1 MAESIGFPRLSGN
14 MLKLIA
20 CAAMFADHFAVMC
33 CPDEDILRII
43 GRLAF
48 PIFAFMIAEGAR
60 YTHNRLRYFLTIF
73 IEGFLMQLVYIFL
86 FNDDYLSIFI
96 TFSISIL
103 LIYAFDYMKRAFIFS
118 NPIGIRIFSVVLFV
132 GGVIAA
138 YFFCREFQV
147 DYGFCG
153 VMTPV
158 ITSTFMHKGDVP
170 AELRRLD
177 VVPIHVLAC
186 GAALLVLAVSGD
198 WDIQYYSL
206 LTLPLLLL
214 YSGKRGSA
222 KLKWFFYIF
231 YPVHMVVIA
240 ALALILRAVL

>member
-1 MAESIGFPRLSGN
+1 MTKSIGFPRLSGN

-33 CPDEDILRII
+33 APDKEILRII

-60 YTHNRLRYFLTIF
+60 YTRNKLRYFLTIF
-73 IEGFLMQLVYIFL
+73 IEGFLMQLVYVFL
-86 FNDDYLSIFI
+86 FKDDYLSIFI

-103 LIYAFDYMKRAFIFS
+103 LIYAFEYMKRAFIFEK
-118 NPIGIRIFSVVLFV
+118 PLLIRLLSVALFV

-138 YFFCREFQV
+138 YFFCGEFRV

-170 AELRRLD
+170 AEARRLD
-177 VVPIHVLAC
+177 IIPVHVLAC

-240 ALALILRAVL
+240 GLGLLLMRVL